1 MKGAR
6 YKMFLRNK
14 LKTFY
19 NEIIKLRVKMRDKNS
34 AKENFAIFTIFLVF
48 DLKIFLLTIL
58 KWQCT
63 LFSNIIAKDI
73 YLIPD
78 ETKI

>member
-1 MKGAR
+1 MLLICFGT
-6 YKMFLRNK
+6 NK
-14 LKTFY
+14 KLFIP
-19 NEIIKLRVKMRDKNS
+19 EIIKLRIKMRDKNS

-63 LFSNIIAKDI
+63 LFSNLIAKDI
-73 YLIPD
+73 YLILYA
-78 ETKI
+78 TKI